1 MFSDLI
7 YTKRIEKLRNTYEN
21 VGDIDLYVGMVMET
35 PKDDAL
41 IGDTFLCLIG
51 DTFARIKYGD
61 RFFYDLE
68 GQAGSFTI
76 GTCIEITNLPFYIEN
91 ICYTLQKCKQ
101 FFSNRSTGSNSK
113 NITCQSY
120 L

>member
-1 MFSDLI
+1 
-7 YTKRIEKLRNTYEN
+7 
-21 VGDIDLYVGMVMET
+21 MVMEN

-68 GQAGSFTI
+68 GEAGSFTI
-76 GTCIEITNLPFYIEN
+76 GTYFEITNRSV
-91 ICYTLQKCKQ
+91 LQ
-101 FFSNRSTGSNSK
+101 SK
-113 NITCQSY
+113 NIG
-120 L
+120 